1 MPIEIT
7 QAPSIPA
14 VTLNRVHAVE
24 LRINITEEQQ
34 PKAPVR
40 LVYKLY
46 GHDADGIR
54 RWSPEQHVITIG
66 DAYTQAAAEAQAGNT
81 ALLNA
86 LVALEDA
93 IAALVAGT
101 GKHGTATRV

>member
-1 MPIEIT
+1 MPIEVT
-7 QAPSIPA
+7 QAPTIPA

-24 LRINITEEQQ
+24 LRINITEEQT

-46 GHDADGIR
+46 GHDADNVR
-54 RWSPEQHVITIG
+54 RWSPEQHVITVA
-66 DAYTQAAAEAQAGNT
+66 DAYTQAAAQAQQGDPS
-81 ALLNA
+81 LYNA

-93 IAALVAGT
+93 IAALVAAT
-101 GKHGTATRV
+101 GKHGSATRV

>member
-7 QAPSIPA
+7 TYPTKPA
-14 VTLNRVHAVE
+14 VSLNRVHAVE
-24 LRINITEEQQ
+24 LRINVTEEQT

-46 GHDADGIR
+46 GHDTNGVRHFDT
-54 RWSPEQHVITIG
+54 SQEVITIP
-66 DAYTQAAAEAQAGNT
+66 DAYVQAAAEAQAGNP

-86 LVALEDA
+86 LVALESA
-93 IAALVAGT
+93 IAALIAST
-101 GKHGTATRV
+101 GKHGAATRV